1 MSITYFNDERDGKDF
16 MGIGLSLTLVAILI
30 ILTAFFVA
38 CEFAMVRLRSSL
50 ISQMVLEGRK
60 NALAIQRVSANL
72 DGYLSACQ
80 LGITITALGIG
91 ALAEPAFEQLLLPVF
106 DATGISHNVSE
117 PLAFALAF
125 LIATFLHVVVGE
137 LAPKTAAIN
146 IPEKISQITAPL
158 IIWFYKILYPLIWLM
173 NGSANLLVRMFGMKP
188 ASEHGD
194 AHSEEEI
201 RLILSE
207 SYENGKINKAEYGY
221 VNRIFTFDEMLAKEI
236 MVPRTDMVCLFT
248 DHSLQENFSIIRKEQ
263 YTRFPVADGSKDNII
278 GMINTKQLYLQY
290 DNNPDFDFKKL
301 ILPIL
306 TVSEVTPVK
315 TLLTRMQKE
324 RVHIALLLDEYG
336 GTSGLITI
344 EDILEEIVG
353 EIRDEFDGD
362 ESKNVETLGD
372 NHYIF
377 DGKVSLLEVKQLT
390 GLDFHDD
397 EVTTI
402 GGWLYSHM
410 PEPAIGKSMIHDG
423 FVTLTVREMNKNRIR
438 KVEVFIDRPLNDE
451 TAELLSE

>member
-1 MSITYFNDERDGKDF
+1 MSITYFNNERDGKDY

-38 CEFAMVRLRSSL
+38 TEFALVRLRGSQ
-50 ISQMVLEGRK
+50 ISQMVLEGKK
-60 NALAIQRVSANL
+60 NALAVQRVAANL

-91 ALAEPAFEQLLLPVF
+91 ALAEPAFEQLLIPLF
-106 DATGISHNVSE
+106 DLGNISHSVSE
-117 PLAFALAF
+117 PIAFALAF
-125 LIATFLHVVVGE
+125 IIATFLHVVVGE

-146 IPEKISQITAPL
+146 IPEKIGQITSPL

-194 AHSEEEI
+194 AHSEDEI

-207 SYENGKINKAEYGY
+207 SYESGKINKAEYGY

-248 DHSLQENFSIIRKEQ
+248 NHSLKENFEIIRKEQ

-290 DNNPDFDFKKL
+290 DNNPDFDFKSL
-301 ILPIL
+301 ILPLL

-362 ESKNVETLGD
+362 ERRNIEKLSD
-372 NHYIF
+372 AHYLF
-377 DGKVSLLEVKQLT
+377 DGNVSVLEIKELT
-390 GLDFHDD
+390 GLDLHDD

-402 GGWLYSHM
+402 GGWLYSHLE
-410 PEPAIGKSMIHDG
+410 EPAVGKSITHEN
-423 FVTLTVREMNKNRIR
+423 VTLTVREMNRHRIR
-438 KVEVFIDRPLNDE
+438 KVEF
-451 TAELLSE
+451 ELAQPGSEESESLPE

>member
-1 MSITYFNDERDGKDF
+1 MSITYFNNERDGKDY

-38 CEFAMVRLRSSL
+38 TEFALVRLRGSQ
-50 ISQMVLEGRK
+50 ISQMVLEGKK
-60 NALAIQRVSANL
+60 NALAVQRVAANL

-91 ALAEPAFEQLLLPVF
+91 ALAEPAFEQLLIPLF
-106 DATGISHNVSE
+106 DLGNISHSVSE
-117 PLAFALAF
+117 PIAFALAF
-125 LIATFLHVVVGE
+125 IIATFLHVVVGE

-146 IPEKISQITAPL
+146 IPEKIGQITSPL

-194 AHSEEEI
+194 AHSEDEI

-207 SYENGKINKAEYGY
+207 SYESGKINKAEYGY

-248 DHSLQENFSIIRKEQ
+248 NHSLKENFEIIRKEQ

-290 DNNPDFDFKKL
+290 DNNPDFDFKSL
-301 ILPIL
+301 ILPLL

-362 ESKNVETLGD
+362 ERRNIEKLSD
-372 NHYIF
+372 SHYLF
-377 DGKVSLLEVKQLT
+377 DGNVSVLEIKELT
-390 GLDFHDD
+390 GLDLHDD

-402 GGWLYSHM
+402 GGWLYSHLE
-410 PEPAIGKSMIHDG
+410 EPAVGKSITHEN
-423 FVTLTVREMNKNRIR
+423 VTLTVREMNRHRIR
-438 KVEVFIDRPLNDE
+438 RVEF
-451 TAELLSE
+451 ELAQPGSEESKSLPE

>member
-1 MSITYFNDERDGKDF
+1 MVLDGK
-16 MGIGLSLTLVAILI
+16 
-30 ILTAFFVA
+30 
-38 CEFAMVRLRSSL
+38 
-50 ISQMVLEGRK
+50 K
-60 NALAIQRVSANL
+60 NALAVQKVSANL

-91 ALAEPAFEQLLLPVF
+91 ALAEPAFEQLLLPIF
-106 DATGISHNVSE
+106 DWANISSSVSH
-117 PLAFALAF
+117 PLAFLLAF
-125 LIATFLHVVVGE
+125 IIATFLHVVVGE

-146 IPEKISQITAPL
+146 IPEKIGQITSPL
-158 IIWFYKILYPLIWLM
+158 IIWFYRILYPLIWFM
-173 NGSANLLVRMFGMKP
+173 NGSANMLVRLFGMKP

-194 AHSEEEI
+194 AHSEDEI

-207 SYENGKINKAEYGY
+207 SYESGKINKAEYGY

-248 DHSLQENFSIIRKEQ
+248 NHSLKENFEIIRKEQ
-263 YTRFPVADGSKDNII
+263 YTRFPVAQGSKDNII

-290 DNNPDFDFKKL
+290 DNNPDFDFQSL
-301 ILPIL
+301 IQPVL

-315 TLLTRMQKE
+315 NLLTRMQLE

-362 ESKNVETLGD
+362 ERREVE
-372 NHYIF
+372 
-377 DGKVSLLEVKQLT
+377 K
-390 GLDFHDD
+390 
-397 EVTTI
+397 
-402 GGWLYSHM
+402 
-410 PEPAIGKSMIHDG
+410 
-423 FVTLTVREMNKNRIR
+423 
-438 KVEVFIDRPLNDE
+438 
-451 TAELLSE
+451 

>member
-1 MSITYFNDERDGKDF
+1 

-38 CEFAMVRLRSSL
+38 TEFALVRLRGSQ
-50 ISQMVLEGRK
+50 ISQMVLEGKK
-60 NALAIQRVSANL
+60 NALAVQRVAANL

-91 ALAEPAFEQLLLPVF
+91 ALAEPAFEQLLIPLF
-106 DATGISHNVSE
+106 DLGNISHSVSE
-117 PLAFALAF
+117 PIAFALAF
-125 LIATFLHVVVGE
+125 IIATFLHVVVGE

-146 IPEKISQITAPL
+146 IPEKIGQITSPL

-194 AHSEEEI
+194 AHSEDEI

-207 SYENGKINKAEYGY
+207 SYESGKINKAEYGY

-248 DHSLQENFSIIRKEQ
+248 NHSLKENFEIIRKEQ

-290 DNNPDFDFKKL
+290 DNNPDFDFKSL
-301 ILPIL
+301 ILPLL

-362 ESKNVETLGD
+362 ERRNIEKLSD
-372 NHYIF
+372 AHYLF
-377 DGKVSLLEVKQLT
+377 DGNVSVLEIKELT
-390 GLDFHDD
+390 GLDLHDD

-402 GGWLYSHM
+402 GGWLYSHLE
-410 PEPAIGKSMIHDG
+410 EPAVGKSITHEN
-423 FVTLTVREMNKNRIR
+423 VTLTVREMNRHRIR
-438 KVEVFIDRPLNDE
+438 KVEF
-451 TAELLSE
+451 ELAQPGSEESESLPE

>member
-1 MSITYFNDERDGKDF
+1 
-16 MGIGLSLTLVAILI
+16 MGIGLSLTLVAVLI
-30 ILTAFFVA
+30 VLTAFFVA
-38 CEFAMVRLRSSL
+38 TEFALVRIRG
-50 ISQMVLEGRK
+50 SQVSQLVIEGRK
-60 NALAIQRVSANL
+60 NALAVQKVSANL

-91 ALAEPAFEQLLLPVF
+91 ALAEPAFEQMLLPAF
-106 DATGISHNVSE
+106 DFFGVNEEFSHVIAFV
-117 PLAFALAF
+117 LAFF
-125 LIATFLHVVVGE
+125 IATFLHVVVGE

-146 IPEKISQITAPL
+146 IPEKISLFTAPL
-158 IIWFYKILYPLIWLM
+158 IIWFYKILYPLIWLL
-173 NGSANLLVRMFGMKP
+173 NGSANLLVRLFGMKP
-188 ASEHGD
+188 ASEHGG

-221 VNRIFTFDEMLAKEI
+221 VNRIFAFDEMLAREI

-248 DHSLQENFSIIRKEQ
+248 NHTLLENFSIIRKEQ
-263 YTRFPVADGSKDNII
+263 YTRFPVAEGNKDNII

-290 DNNPDFDFKKL
+290 DNNPNFDFKAL
-301 ILPIL
+301 IQPVL

-362 ESKNVETLGD
+362 ELRNIEKLSEFNYVL
-372 NHYIF
+372 
-377 DGKVSLLEVKQLT
+377 DGKVSLLEIKQLT
-390 GLDFHDD
+390 GLDFEDD

-402 GGWLYSHM
+402 GGWLYSHLAD
-410 PEPAIGKSMIHDG
+410 PAVGKN
-423 FVTLTVREMNKNRIR
+423 VTRDNVKVIVREMNRHRIR
-438 KVEVFIDRPLNDE
+438 RVELVIDPSSKPDQPEEN
-451 TAELLSE
+451 S

>member
-38 CEFAMVRLRSSL
+38 TEFAVVRLRGSQV
-50 ISQMVLEGRK
+50 SQMVLEGKK
-60 NALAIQRVSANL
+60 NALAVQRVAANL

-91 ALAEPAFEQLLLPVF
+91 ALAEPAFEQMLMPLF
-106 DATGISHNVSE
+106 DMANVSHSVSE
-117 PLAFALAF
+117 PIAFALAF
-125 LIATFLHVVVGE
+125 IIATFLHVVVGE

-146 IPEKISQITAPL
+146 IPEKIGQFTSPL

-194 AHSEEEI
+194 AHSEDEI

-207 SYENGKINKAEYGY
+207 SYESGKINKAEYGY
-221 VNRIFTFDEMLAKEI
+221 VNRIFNFDEMLAKEI
-236 MVPRTDMVCLFT
+236 MVPRTDMICLFT
-248 DHSLQENFSIIRKEQ
+248 ENSLQENLDIIRREQ

-278 GMINTKQLYLQY
+278 GMINTKQLYLNY
-290 DNNPDFDFKKL
+290 DNNPDFDFKSL
-301 ILPIL
+301 IQPLL

-315 TLLTRMQKE
+315 TVLTRMQVE

-362 ESKNVETLGD
+362 ERKNIEKLSD
-372 NHYIF
+372 SDYLF
-377 DGKVSLLEVKQLT
+377 DGKVSLLEIKQLT
-390 GLDFHDD
+390 GLDFNDE

-402 GGWLYSHM
+402 GGWLYSHL
-410 PEPAIGKSMIHDG
+410 PEPAIGKSLVHEH
-423 FVTLTVREMNKNRIR
+423 VTLTVREMNKNRIR
-438 KVEVFIDRPLNDE
+438 KVEIVIGEKDSLDPAHHLD
-451 TAELLSE
+451 

>member
-1 MSITYFNDERDGKDF
+1 

-38 CEFAMVRLRSSL
+38 TEFAVVRLRGSQV
-50 ISQMVLEGRK
+50 SQMVLEGKK
-60 NALAIQRVSANL
+60 NALAVQRVAANL

-91 ALAEPAFEQLLLPVF
+91 ALAEPAFEQLLIPLF
-106 DATGISHNVSE
+106 DLADISHSVSE
-117 PLAFALAF
+117 PIAFALAF
-125 LIATFLHVVVGE
+125 IIATFLHVVVGE

-146 IPEKISQITAPL
+146 IPEKIGQITAPL

-173 NGSANLLVRMFGMKP
+173 NGSANLLVSLFGMKP

-194 AHSEEEI
+194 AHSEDEI

-207 SYENGKINKAEYGY
+207 SYESGKINKAEYGY
-221 VNRIFTFDEMLAKEI
+221 VNRIFNFDEMLAKEI

-248 DHSLQENFSIIRKEQ
+248 DHSLAENFNIIRKEQ

-290 DNNPDFDFKKL
+290 DNNPDFDFKSL
-301 ILPIL
+301 ILPLL

-315 TLLTRMQKE
+315 NLLTRMQVE

-362 ESKNVETLGD
+362 ERKNIEKLSDVNYL
-372 NHYIF
+372 F
-377 DGKVSLLEVKQLT
+377 DGNVSLLEIKQLT

-402 GGWLYSHM
+402 GGWLYSHLS
-410 PEPAIGKSMIHDG
+410 EPTIGKSMNYEH
-423 FVTLTVREMNKNRIR
+423 VTLTVREMNKNRIR
-438 KVEVFIDRPLNDE
+438 KVEVLIGEKDSLE
-451 TAELLSE
+451 SGQQTE